1 MSEQAQNQPVSLAG
15 RLGRDPKL
23 DQTPDGKPVANFS
36 VAYTPRVRQGDK
48 WVDGDTVWYQVG
60 VFGEQ
65 AEHVAR
71 SLTKGDEVVILGRQ
85 NDREFERKDGSKD
98 VSHDITADFVGA
110 SMKWADLAI
119 QHVERTATPSASP
132 SASIA

>member
-1 MSEQAQNQPVSLAG
+1 MSEQVQNQPVSFAG

-23 DQTPDGKPVANFS
+23 DHTPDGKPVANFS

-71 SLTKGDEVVILGRQ
+71 SLNKGDEVVVLGKQ
-85 NDREFERKDGSKD
+85 TDREFERSDGSKD
-98 VSHDITADFVGA
+98 ISHDITADFVGA

-119 QHVERTATPSASP
+119 QRVERAATPT
-132 SASIA
+132 ASIA